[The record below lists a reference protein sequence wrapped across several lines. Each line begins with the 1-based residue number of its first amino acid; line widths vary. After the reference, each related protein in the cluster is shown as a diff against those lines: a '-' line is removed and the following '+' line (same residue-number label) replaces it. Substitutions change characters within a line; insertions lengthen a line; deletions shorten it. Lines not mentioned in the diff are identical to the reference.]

1 MQWSSRCGWG
11 LSNRRLPCGPH
22 VTSHVVRLI
31 AALEGEMSRT
41 EFMNVLGLADRRYFA
56 MTYLRP
62 GVEGGFGRDDAPGQ
76 SEKQGAK
83 IPADHLGRAST
94 RFPGGTDG
102 NTSRLCSRRTL
113 RYWLRR
119 PFAPSEDG
127 EVHAALLSRSRCRH
141 AQPSPISWSPSYR
154 QMPIN
159 CGVHTPL
166 MPSTPWAKF

>member
-11 LSNRRLPCGPH
+11 LSNRRRPCGPH
-22 VTSHVVRLI
+22 VTSHVARLI

-127 EVHAALLSRSRCRH
+127 EVHTALLSRSRCRH

-154 QMPIN
+154 QMPID
-159 CGVHTPL
+159 V
-166 MPSTPWAKF
+166 K